1 MGDDRRE
8 TADGRQPMGD
18 NNRWEMTDVRQ
29 QMGDDRRKTAYGRQQ
44 MVDNNRREN
53 SDGRQKRE
61 TTNGR

>member
-44 MVDNNRREN
+44 MGDNRWATTT
-53 SDGRQKRE
+53 DGR
-61 TTNGR
+61 